1 MQIRLLVQQRGI
13 SVARKMV
20 RAPEGYHWMKKGK
33 EFVLMKNPK
42 DGYKRHRGSFLNAR
56 FEVIKEHKKKK

>member
-1 MQIRLLVQQRGI
+1 M
-13 SVARKMV
+13 ARKVV
-20 RAPEGYHWMKKGK
+20 RAPEGYHWMKQGK

-56 FEVIKEHKKKK
+56 FEVIKEHKKKKK